1 MAAGILAAGKA
12 LLGTLEAGKALG
24 SGMGSPIG
32 AVVGIGQLI
41 AGRRAEKKADDLLP
55 PSENVMERQM
65 LNTIRRRRRGLET
78 GTAFNA
84 QQNAANRLASNYMQ
98 NAFKAGGQANPAVLS
113 QLMAQSAENI
123 AAQSGQQ
130 LGQTLGMEQ
139 EQTSKMAD
147 VSRDLSLLRSARKSA
162 KGARLQSDG
171 TSNLLASLGGTP
183 KKTEEKKDNQ
193 SA

>member
-1 MAAGILAAGKA
+1 MALMDIISKGSQLIGSLGGNGQGSVGGTA
-12 LLGTLEAGKALG
+12 L
-24 SGMGSPIG
+24 
-32 AVVGIGQLI
+32 GIGQAI
-41 AGRRAEKKADDLLP
+41 AGRMAEKKSDALLP
-55 PSENVMERQM
+55 PSESVMERQM

-84 QQNAANRLASNYMQ
+84 QQNAANRMASNYMQ

-130 LGQTLGMEQ
+130 LGQALGMEQ

-171 TSNLLASLGGTP
+171 TSNLLASLGVKP
-183 KKTEEKKDNQ
+183 KKKNDNQ
-193 SA
+193 SE